1 MATCGGIHSV
11 CEQATQRAPAARPG
25 QSPVPLALSLLV
37 LAVLLGCAHTP
48 PSSLTAA
55 AQAQLGTVGVVAV
68 PVPPQVDYRTPGSG
82 GAGGAVIGAAKG
94 LGLGIGGA
102 ALCFLT
108 YGYALPACGVAVATP
123 YFAARYAV
131 DQATA
136 GVAADTIAASETAI
150 AAVLGARTHETV
162 VRDEVV
168 RLAAVHTTQ
177 TLVPLPAEGTPSAFE
192 PTPYKHLAAHGIDAV
207 IEITFQRLA
216 LQPHSSGRFGGDN
229 IWSISAAELNPYLT
243 LAVTART
250 RVFKTTDGTELY
262 GHTRDY
268 IGRGATFTDW
278 GANDA
283 QFLRESLEQLL
294 REMAGEIVTQVF
306 GVDLPPAQEPE
317 APAAPTPAKEPE
329 SPAQPSARDAACPA
343 CA

>member
-1 MATCGGIHSV
+1 MATRGGMHGV
-11 CEQATQRAPAARPG
+11 CEQATQRTTAARPL
-25 QSPVPLALSLLV
+25 QSPVPLALALLV

-48 PSSLTAA
+48 PSPLTAA
-55 AQAQLGTVGVVAV
+55 AQAQLGTTGVVAV
-68 PVPPQVDYRTPGSG
+68 PVPPQIDYRTPGSG

-108 YGYALPACGVAVATP
+108 YGYAVPACGVAVATP

-131 DQATA
+131 DQATE

-150 AAVLGARTHETV
+150 AEVLGTRTHETV
-162 VRDEVV
+162 VRDEVA
-168 RLAAVHTTQ
+168 RLAAAHTSQ
-177 TLVPLPAEGTPSAFE
+177 TLVPLPAEGAPSAFDSS
-192 PTPYKHLAAHGIDAV
+192 PYRHLAGRGIDTV

-216 LQPHSSGRFGGDN
+216 LQSHSSGRVGGDN
-229 IWSISAAELNPYLT
+229 IWRISAGELNPYLT
-243 LAVTART
+243 LVVTART
-250 RVFKTTDGTELY
+250 RVLKTAGGTELY

-268 IGRGATFTDW
+268 FGKGATFTDW

-294 REMAGEIVTQVF
+294 REMAGAIVTQVF
-306 GVDLPPAQEPE
+306 GVALPPAQEPE
-317 APAAPTPAKEPE
+317 APAAPPIPATEPA
-329 SPAQPSARDAACPA
+329 SPA
-343 CA
+343 

>member
-1 MATCGGIHSV
+1 MATCLGIHSV
-11 CEQATQRAPAARPG
+11 CEQATQRAPAARPR
-25 QSPVPLALSLLV
+25 QSPVPLALALLV

-48 PSSLTAA
+48 PSPLTAA
-55 AQAQLGTVGVVAV
+55 AQAQLGTIGVVAV
-68 PVPPQVDYRTPGSG
+68 PVPPQIDYRTPGSG

-94 LGLGIGGA
+94 LGLGIAGA

-131 DQATA
+131 DQATE
-136 GVAADTIAASETAI
+136 GVAADTIAA
-150 AAVLGARTHETV
+150 VLGTRTHETV
-162 VRDEVV
+162 VRDEVA
-168 RLAAVHTTQ
+168 RLAAVRTSQ
-177 TLVPLPAEGTPSAFE
+177 TLVPLPAEGAPSAFE
-192 PTPYKHLAAHGIDAV
+192 PTPYKHLAAYGIDTV

-216 LQPHSSGRFGGDN
+216 LQSHSSGRVGEDN
-229 IWSISAAELNPYLT
+229 IWNISAAELNPYLT

-250 RVFKTTDGTELY
+250 RVLRTREGTELY

-268 IGRGATFTDW
+268 IGKGATFTEW

-283 QFLRESLEQLL
+283 QYLRESLEPLL

-317 APAAPTPAKEPE
+317 APAAPTQAKEPE
-329 SPAQPSARDAACPA
+329 PPAQPSARDAACTT
-343 CA
+343 CT

>member
-150 AAVLGARTHETV
+150 AALLGARTHESV

-177 TLVPLPAEGTPSAFE
+177 TLVPLPAEGAPSAFE
-192 PTPYKHLAAHGIDAV
+192 PTPYKHLAAYGIDTV

-216 LQPHSSGRFGGDN
+216 LQSHSSGRVGGDN
-229 IWSISAAELNPYLT
+229 IWRISAAELNPYLT

-250 RVFKTTDGTELY
+250 RVLKTRDGTELY
-262 GHTRDY
+262 GHTREY
-268 IGRGATFTDW
+268 IGKGATFTEW

-283 QFLRESLEQLL
+283 QYLRESLEQLL
-294 REMAGEIVTQVF
+294 REMAGGIVTQVF

-329 SPAQPSARDAACPA
+329 PPAQPSARDAACPT

>member
-1 MATCGGIHSV
+1 MATHGATNST
-11 CEQATQRAPAARPG
+11 CEEATQRTPAVSRRHSPAPLT
-25 QSPVPLALSLLV
+25 VSLLV
-37 LAVLLGCAHTP
+37 LVVLLGCAHTP
-48 PSSLTAA
+48 PSPLTATT
-55 AQAQLGTVGVVAV
+55 QAQLGSIGVVAV
-68 PVPPQVDYRTPGSG
+68 PIPPAVDYRTPGPG

-131 DQATA
+131 DQATE
-136 GVAADTIAASETAI
+136 GVAGDTIAASETAI
-150 AAVLGARTHETV
+150 QAVLGARTHETV

-177 TLVPLPAEGTPSAFE
+177 TLVPLPAERAPSAFE
-192 PTPYKHLAAHGIDAV
+192 PTPYKHLAAQGIDTV
-207 IEITFQRLA
+207 IEITFQRVA
-216 LQPHSSGRFGGDN
+216 LQSHSVSRVGGN
-229 IWSISAAELNPYLT
+229 TIWSISAAELNPYLT

-250 RVFKTTDGTELY
+250 RVLKTTDGTELY
-262 GHTRDY
+262 GHTRGY
-268 IGRGATFTDW
+268 IGKGASFTDW

-306 GVDLPPAQEPE
+306 GVDLPPAREPE

-329 SPAQPSARDAACPA
+329 SPAQPSARDAACPT
-343 CA
+343 CT